1 MGRAARSR
9 RRALAACKDTRELKP
24 GAKKLCIQVA
34 ARSAQVGGSSQ
45 IAPDSSPSAVV
56 ESYTA
61 APTKNIAAECSHK
74 SALS

>member
-9 RRALAACKDTRELKP
+9 RRALAACKDTRELKQQN
-24 GAKKLCIQVA
+24 KNIEVA
-34 ARSAQVGGSSQ
+34 ARSAQVGESSQ

-74 SALS
+74 PALS

>member
-9 RRALAACKDTRELKP
+9 RRALAACKDTRELKQRT
-24 GAKKLCIQVA
+24 KKT
-34 ARSAQVGGSSQ
+34 ARSPHGAQVGESSQ